1 MDREEPWKQRRRER
15 QRRRRRS
22 SNQRS
27 GASERRRRI
36 WAWGQSA
43 ERMWAVWYWEGWV
56 GVEWETCEWEVA
68 RQRET
73 RWMQE
78 AMQRRQWLA
87 QARWLEELWQ
97 VAFGA
102 PIWR

>member
-15 QRRRRRS
+15 QRRRRRR
-22 SNQRS
+22 SNKRS

-36 WAWGQSA
+36 WAWGQNT

-56 GVEWETCEWEVA
+56 GVEWEMIEWEVA
-68 RQRET
+68 RRREAG
-73 RWMQE
+73 WMQQAQQHRE
-78 AMQRRQWLA
+78 WSE
-87 QARWLEELWQ
+87 QARWLAELWQ
-97 VAFGA
+97 RSFGA

>member
-27 GASERRRRI
+27 GASERRRHI

-43 ERMWAVWYWEGWV
+43 ERMWAVWCSEGLV
-56 GVEWETCEWEVA
+56 GMEWEMCEWEVV
-68 RQRET
+68 RQREA
-73 RWMQE
+73 RWTQE
-78 AMQRRQWLA
+78 ARHRRQWLA